1 MAKLPA
7 AWRSADGSSISVLLS
22 TSYLL
27 TSSTDFLLLNL
38 AGDQLLLGTSV
49 MTPKEA
55 SLWTAGDNN

>member
-1 MAKLPA
+1 MVKIPA
-7 AWRSADGSSISVLLS
+7 VWRSADGSSTSAPLA

-27 TSSTDFLLLNL
+27 INTTDFLLLNL

-49 MTPKEA
+49 MNPKEA